1 MIDEEKFDDEEEFEE
16 EFSKLHDTDYNDGIY
31 ILANR
36 RSWLSRHLEYRVA
49 YLSDIDALYDEEW
62 TGEIL
67 YTCFT
72 HAKVFK
78 NEEDAIAEAMVLL
91 EKYPHTDNG
100 VGVVYKWD
108 NITYKKLIGG

>member
-1 MIDEEKFDDEEEFEE
+1 MINEFDDEDED
-16 EFSKLHDTDYNDGIY
+16 FSKLDDVDYNDGIY

-49 YLSDIDALYDEEW
+49 YIHDIDALYDEEM

-67 YTCFT
+67 HTCFT

-78 NEEDAIAEAMVLL
+78 TEEEAIAEAMVLL
-91 EKYPHTDNG
+91 DKYPNTDNG